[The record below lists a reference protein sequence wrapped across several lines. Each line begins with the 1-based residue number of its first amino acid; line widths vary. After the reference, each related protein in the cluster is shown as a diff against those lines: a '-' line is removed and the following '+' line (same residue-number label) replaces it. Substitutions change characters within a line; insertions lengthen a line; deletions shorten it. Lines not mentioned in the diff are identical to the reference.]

1 MFKVLG
7 SCHSILGLI
16 PSLGVKSNGIAYK
29 QIEIS
34 NTTFDYLSIMCG
46 LHDVTPSLMR
56 VCLLEHREG
65 CVAQCNVHKVVG
77 LIA

>member
-16 PSLGVKSNGIAYK
+16 PSLGVRSNGIAYK
-29 QIEIS
+29 QIA
-34 NTTFDYLSIMCG
+34 NTTFDYLSILCG
-46 LHDVTPSLMR
+46 LHDVTLSLMR